1 MPGLIILK
9 NLNRKQLWDNALLKA
24 AILNQVGPYNLE
36 VKFLNERECGFNKP
50 KLCHVS
56 WYDMKGIEKV
66 LKLHGSNFVGK
77 ILTVELNLRK
87 YGSLEFDDLL

>member
-1 MPGLIILK
+1 
-9 NLNRKQLWDNALLKA
+9 
-24 AILNQVGPYNLE
+24 
-36 VKFLNERECGFNKP
+36 
-50 KLCHVS
+50 
-56 WYDMKGIEKV
+56 MKGIEKV